1 MGSFL
6 QPRQDLSQEDA
17 MKLGMKNETDE
28 VEKFVQV
35 INQWKQNKGKDILL
49 PTYHFIYTS
58 FINTHRRIHRSLE
71 KINGCVLY
79 QEKNLKVQILFV
91 STSLTNTPR
100 KLKK

>member
-17 MKLGMKNETDE
+17 MKLGMKNEADE

-35 INQWKQNKGKDILL
+35 INQWKQNRGKNKLL

-58 FINTHRRIHRSLE
+58 FLPTIGEYTGAWKR
-71 KINGCVLY
+71 
-79 QEKNLKVQILFV
+79 
-91 STSLTNTPR
+91 
-100 KLKK
+100 